1 MMKILVIHGPNLN
14 LLGTRQA
21 EHYGNTT
28 LKDIDHALQHTSEQ
42 HSISIT
48 CLQSNHEG
56 EIIDTLHSSVNQY
69 DYLIIN
75 PAAFTHTSIAIVDA
89 ILAIELPFIEVH
101 ISNIANRESFR
112 KHSFFSPS
120 AIGTISGLGAH
131 GYQLALQ
138 AIIHQHNQR
147 NTV

>member
-1 MMKILVIHGPNLN
+1 MKILVIHGPNLN
-14 LLGTRQA
+14 LLGTRQVD
-21 EHYGNTT
+21 HYGHTT
-28 LKDIDHALQHTSEQ
+28 LQDIDHALKHTSAK
-42 HSISIT
+42 HDISIR

-56 EIIDTLHSSVNQY
+56 EIIDTLHNSAKQY

-75 PAAFTHTSIAIVDA
+75 PAAFTHTSIAILDA
-89 ILAIELPFIEVH
+89 ILAIELPFVEVH
-101 ISNIANRESFR
+101 ISNIANREPFR
-112 KHSFFSPS
+112 KHSFFSSS
-120 AIGTISGLGAH
+120 AMGTISGFGAH